1 MSLTEGHLELI
12 SHPLCSFNQRLV
24 ILLLLKGQRLGA
36 DFTVRYVSLAHLP
49 EWFHALS
56 PHGAMPV
63 LALTGVQC
71 LSTHACT
78 TAEFLDEVTPPQL
91 HPTDP
96 VRRLRHRHWIVAAD
110 AILGKLRGVFAA
122 SHEADIDLALDEI
135 FQALSDLESELHE
148 TAAWFDEQASIVDA
162 AFAPLFCLLLHFRA
176 LADDCRWAPVPRVRA
191 WAEYLLQ
198 QPSVQASKAPDYVD
212 EFNKFF
218 TLFDSAFQT
227 RAAA

>member
-1 MSLTEGHLELI
+1 MVTLELI
-12 SHPLCSFNQRLV
+12 SHPLCPFNQRLV
-24 ILLLLKGQRLGA
+24 ILLLLKGQRPGA
-36 DFTVRYVSLAHLP
+36 DFRVRYVSLAQLP

-56 PHGAMPV
+56 PQGAMPV
-63 LALTGVQC
+63 LALTGVRC
-71 LSTHACT
+71 LSTHACS
-78 TAEFLDEVTPPQL
+78 TAEFLDEVTPPPL

-110 AILGKLRGVFAA
+110 AILGKLRGVFTA
-122 SHEADIDLALDEI
+122 SHEADIELALDEI
-135 FQALSDLESELHE
+135 FQALSDLEGELHE
-148 TAAWFDEQASIVDA
+148 SAAWLDKQASIVDA

-176 LADDCRWAPVPRVRA
+176 LADDRRWAPVPRVRA
-191 WAEYLLQ
+191 WAEYLLR

-218 TLFDSAFQT
+218 TLFDSAFPI